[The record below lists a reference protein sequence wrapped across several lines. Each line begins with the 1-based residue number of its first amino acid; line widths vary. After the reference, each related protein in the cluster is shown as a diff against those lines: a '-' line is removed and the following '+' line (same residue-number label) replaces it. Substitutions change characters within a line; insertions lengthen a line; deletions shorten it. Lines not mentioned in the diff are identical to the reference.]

1 VNVRANQADPAV
13 ARAAVV
19 RWVGLFVAWIL
30 IAGVKLPDV
39 PAGIVAAAVATW
51 VSFVL
56 NPPGARRIRLASLMR
71 LGLHLLVNSLFAGT
85 DVARRA
91 LDPRLPLNPGLI
103 HYPPASP
110 AGPPRA
116 LLSTIACLVPGTLAI
131 GPTADGTLLVHCL
144 DVAQPVGAGL
154 ASDEALL
161 LRALSGA
168 QAGA

>member
-1 VNVRANQADPAV
+1 MNVQANQAAPAV

-19 RWVGLFVAWIL
+19 RWVGLLVVWIL
-30 IAGVKLPDV
+30 IAGVRLSDV
-39 PAGIVAAAVATW
+39 PVGIIAAATATW
-51 VSFVL
+51 VSFAL
-56 NPPGARRIRLASLMR
+56 NRPGASRIRLMSLMR
-71 LGLHLLVNSLFAGT
+71 LGRHLLVNSLIAGA

-131 GPTADGTLLVHCL
+131 GPTVNGTLLVHCL

-154 ASDEALL
+154 AYDEALL

>member
-1 VNVRANQADPAV
+1 MNVLTNQAGPAV

-19 RWVGLFVAWIL
+19 RCVLLLVVWIL
-30 IAGVKLPDV
+30 IAGVRLSDV
-39 PAGIVAAAVATW
+39 AAGIVAAAAATC
-51 VSFVL
+51 VSLVL
-56 NPPGARRIRLASLMR
+56 NPPGGWRIRLVSLMR
-71 LGLHLLVNSLFAGT
+71 LGLHLLVNSLFASV

-103 HYPPASP
+103 HYPAASP

-116 LLSTIACLVPGTLAI
+116 LLSTIACLVPGTLAV
-131 GPTADGTLLVHCL
+131 GPTVDGTLLVHCL